1 VENVALD
8 AIAQYNNS
16 GRGKAFAAINQEW
29 AGVSVLA
36 FVCRADGQMRKEERA
51 IIADYIKRHNT
62 KETFDDAA
70 LNAELDDA
78 IKAIMEPDSKEFK
91 RIVRDLKNAGERDR
105 LTDLLDCAIRI
116 VGTQR
121 TVALME
127 RAAVDILKNSLL

>member
-1 VENVALD
+1 
-8 AIAQYNNS
+8 
-16 GRGKAFAAINQEW
+16 
-29 AGVSVLA
+29 
-36 FVCRADGQMRKEERA
+36 M
-51 IIADYIKRHNT
+51 T
-62 KETFDDAA
+62 
-70 LNAELDDA
+70 DDA